1 MDRVGTGPGLEC
13 RSCGA
18 AVAVDTWGQCPECGG
33 LLSVT
38 AIEEERDAKPFEK
51 APRSMW
57 DFDAWLPFDRE
68 AAVSLGEGG
77 TPLLSAP
84 DAAANFDVDQLLIK
98 DEGQN
103 PTGSVTDRELSM
115 AVTAAKQLGVESGS
129 LAAPGAAGQSFAA
142 YAARA
147 GLEGSVYL
155 PARAPF
161 THKAMCNVHGIDL
174 TVVPGR
180 LSDAEAALQS
190 ERAQDSLGSP
200 FGAFETPYRY
210 VGASTLA
217 FEIVAAM
224 DEGLPDAV
232 VVPTGDAVPLV
243 GLYEGFQRLEAHEI
257 IPQTPP
263 LVAVQAAGCAPIVSA
278 VTAGTPPQSVSVP
291 DTICG
296 ELEVAD
302 PTGGTWAIQAIEN
315 TGGTV
320 VSVTDEEILD
330 AGGTIA
336 QATGIEVSPDAAA
349 GPAGVQALR
358 ENGFLSSSAT
368 VLTISTGTGGADV
381 LKSHLDTRSSR

>member
-1 MDRVGTGPGLEC
+1 MTPTER
-13 RSCGA
+13 
-18 AVAVDTWGQCPECGG
+18 
-33 LLSVT
+33 
-38 AIEEERDAKPFEK
+38 ERDGESFEN
-51 APRSMW
+51 PSPSMW
-57 DFDAWLPFDRE
+57 DFDAWLPLDRE
-68 AAVSLGEGG
+68 TAVSMGEGG

-84 DAAANFDVDQLLIK
+84 DPAANFGVDRLVLK

-115 AVTAAKQLGVESGS
+115 AVTAAMELGVEAGS

-155 PARAPF
+155 PSRAPF
-161 THKAMCNVHGIDL
+161 INKAMCNVHGIEL

-180 LSDAEAALQS
+180 LDAATAALES
-190 ERAQDSLGSP
+190 ERTQESLGYP
-200 FGAFETPYRY
+200 FGAFETPFRY
-210 VGASTLA
+210 VGASTMA

-224 DEGLPDAV
+224 DDGLPDAV
-232 VVPTGDAVPLV
+232 VVPTGDTVPLV
-243 GLYEGFQRLEAHEI
+243 GLYEGFHLLETHEI
-257 IPQTPP
+257 ISKTPP
-263 LVAVQAAGCAPIVSA
+263 LVAVQPAGCAPIVDA
-278 VTAGTPPQSVSVP
+278 VNAGNPPQPVSVP

-302 PTGGTWAIQAIEN
+302 PAGGTWAIQAIAN
-315 TGGTV
+315 TGGTAV
-320 VSVTDEEILD
+320 AVTDEEILD

-336 QATGIEVSPDAAA
+336 RTTGIEVRPDAAA

-358 ENGFLSSSAT
+358 ENGFLSRSAT

-381 LKSHLDTRSSR
+381 LKSHLDASGR